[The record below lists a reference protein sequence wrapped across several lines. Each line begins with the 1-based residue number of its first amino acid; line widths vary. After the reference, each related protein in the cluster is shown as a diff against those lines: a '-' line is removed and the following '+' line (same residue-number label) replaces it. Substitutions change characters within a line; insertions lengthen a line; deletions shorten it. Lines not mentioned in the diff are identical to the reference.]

1 MFWRYRL
8 ADCCSRRGL
17 GWSVTAS
24 VPTPA
29 RLILRSFF
37 RLNSSRLNFS
47 CPTRDAGSPEF
58 GSSCESVHSRW
69 WVVGW
74 DSSTPGDLWWRGG
87 EIDCGCGDK
96 YFGFWEQARGRGAR
110 GHTSGSFFRLLFI
123 FRSLMVSFAIW
134 KG

>member
-1 MFWRYRL
+1 MVRYGRVFPLVRDLSCAASSGSTPPGSTSPAQL
-8 ADCCSRRGL
+8 AM
-17 GWSVTAS
+17 
-24 VPTPA
+24 PA
-29 RLILRSFF
+29 RR
-37 RLNSSRLNFS
+37 NSAPPVNRFIRGGGLWVGTH
-47 CPTRDAGSPEF
+47 PLLGTF
-58 GSSCESVHSRW
+58 G
-69 WVVGW
+69 G
-74 DSSTPGDLWWRGG
+74 RGG